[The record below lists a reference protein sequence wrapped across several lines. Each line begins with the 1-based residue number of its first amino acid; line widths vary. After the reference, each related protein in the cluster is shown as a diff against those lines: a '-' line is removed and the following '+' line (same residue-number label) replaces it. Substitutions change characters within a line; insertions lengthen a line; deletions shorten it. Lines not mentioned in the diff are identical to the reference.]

1 MIKQFTSHKEIAMR
15 DSIRHLMLMAA
26 VFIAASAL
34 GFIFRYMNFPD
45 TNVVVVYLLAVLV
58 IARLTYNF
66 VFGFTASVLAT
77 FAYNYFFA
85 DPYFTFSVSDQ
96 SYITTFITMTITALI
111 TSTLTLQ
118 TKQSEM
124 VARQKES
131 ETKAIYD
138 LTNRLP
144 DAKDMHEIAGISVSS
159 ISECFSCEAGCLC
172 FDKSGMPEHMFTQQT
187 SEEDQIVREV
197 EDAEEIKH
205 RIDWLRADYE
215 IGDEF
220 CDWPIIG
227 RESVLGL
234 IRLPL
239 NRMKTMTDSQT
250 RLLRAMIE
258 SIALAMDRYRSSE
271 QRMEL
276 REETEKER
284 YRANLLRAI
293 SHDLRTPLS
302 AIIGTSEML
311 KSMTETDDQRYDL
324 LADIYNEANWL
335 HSLVENILN
344 LTRLRDGKLIL
355 QKQAEAIEEIID
367 GAVYHVS
374 QRSLEHKLEVDI
386 PDEPLFVPMDAK
398 LIEQVIINLLDNAV
412 NHSKPTSKI
421 QIIVQPIDQM
431 VHITVRDEGC
441 GINEDDLPHLFQM
454 FYTTSAIHSDVGHS
468 VGLGLAICETIV
480 KAHGGNIKAR
490 NRDDGNGAEF
500 TFTLPVGGKEYE

>member
-1 MIKQFTSHKEIAMR
+1 MKIALR

-26 VFIAASAL
+26 IFVAASAL
-34 GFIFRYMNFPD
+34 GFIFRYVNFPD

-58 IARLTYNF
+58 IARLTHSF

-118 TKQSEM
+118 AKQSEM
-124 VARQKES
+124 IARQKES

-138 LTNRLP
+138 LASQLP
-144 DAKDMHEIAGISVSS
+144 DAKDMHEIAGISISN
-159 ISECFSCEAGCLC
+159 ISECFSCEAACLC
-172 FDKSGMPEHMFTQQT
+172 FDKSGMPEHIFTQQT
-187 SEEDQIVREV
+187 GEEEQFVRAV
-197 EDAEEIKH
+197 VDTEEIKRH
-205 RIDWLRADYE
+205 IDRLQADYDT
-215 IGDEF
+215 GDEF

-234 IRLPL
+234 IRLPV

-311 KSMTETDDQRYDL
+311 KSMTETSDQRRGL
-324 LADIYNEANWL
+324 LTDIYNEANWL

-344 LTRLRDGKLIL
+344 LTRLQDGKLIL
-355 QKQAEAIEEIID
+355 QKQAEAVEEIID
-367 GAVYHVS
+367 SAVCHVS
-374 QRSLEHKLEVDI
+374 QRSLVYKLDVNI
-386 PDEPLFVPMDAK
+386 PEEPLFVPMDAK
-398 LIEQVIINLLDNAV
+398 LIEQVIINLLDNAI
-412 NHSKPTSKI
+412 NHSKPNSII
-421 QIIVQPIDQM
+421 QIIVEPNDQI
-431 VHITVRDEGC
+431 VQFTVRDEGS
-441 GINEDDLPHLFQM
+441 GINVDDLPHLFQV
-454 FYTTSAIHSDVGHS
+454 FYTTSAIHSDVNHR

-480 KAHGGNIKAR
+480 KAHGGDISAR
-490 NRDDGNGAEF
+490 NRDDGNGAEL
-500 TFTLPVGGKEYE
+500 TFTLPVGGEKK